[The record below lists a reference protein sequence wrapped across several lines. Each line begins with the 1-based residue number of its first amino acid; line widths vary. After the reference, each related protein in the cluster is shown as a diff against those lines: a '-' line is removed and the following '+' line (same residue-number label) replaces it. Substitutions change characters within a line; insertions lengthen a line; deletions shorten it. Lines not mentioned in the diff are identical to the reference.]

1 MKFYATIEPYNY
13 IIILPI
19 AREEVGGLV
28 PKIMF
33 DFESAMM
40 YTTNIVFMDLRV
52 MDVMFVISLTPK
64 PFPWPRSRVNFS
76 SLFSLDLIFLAL
88 INRLLALM
96 TVCCSILDF
105 FGQVIWQSSLL
116 LDMICWNLVSLPTS
130 YDRRSV
136 LCCVCLKRNDPG
148 SFRCPI
154 WSFYLKDV
162 KIRLFGDERF
172 LKYCSMTFYSPD
184 IVIQEIIFYR
194 GTYDL
199 DKLTRKLLS
208 ELSLYVHWSPVQT
221 RITVLHLK
229 MELESKAFFVGIF
242 HW

>member
-1 MKFYATIEPYNY
+1 
-13 IIILPI
+13 
-19 AREEVGGLV
+19 
-28 PKIMF
+28 
-33 DFESAMM
+33 M

-116 LDMICWNLVSLPTS
+116 LDMICWNLVSLPIS

-208 ELSLYVHWSPVQT
+208 ELSLYVDWSPV
-221 RITVLHLK
+221 
-229 MELESKAFFVGIF
+229 
-242 HW
+242 